1 MLCRDKGTKRYRQTH
16 IITSSSK
23 VSVEVQ
29 KGQEFFEREYPC
41 LAAVNRAAS
50 TVRVFFQRHINSFPL
65 KVPRH
70 DGRVLWLTYKP
81 EGNIKK
87 TVYLVSLFYLGA
99 FFTFTSGFRWARVS
113 PMTLVVLTS
122 RLEVSW
128 QVVLMLYYWCQQ

>member
-1 MLCRDKGTKRYRQTH
+1 M
-16 IITSSSK
+16 
-23 VSVEVQ
+23 Q

-50 TVRVFFQRHINSFPL
+50 TVRVSLSKAHNLFHL

-81 EGNIKK
+81 EGNVKK

-99 FFTFTSGFRWARVS
+99 FL
-113 PMTLVVLTS
+113 PLLLVIGGQGYHL
-122 RLEVSW
+122 
-128 QVVLMLYYWCQQ
+128 

>member
-1 MLCRDKGTKRYRQTH
+1 M
-16 IITSSSK
+16 SK
-23 VSVEVQ
+23 
-29 KGQEFFEREYPC
+29 
-41 LAAVNRAAS
+41 
-50 TVRVFFQRHINSFPL
+50 FQRHTNLFHL

-81 EGNIKK
+81 EGNVKK

-99 FFTFTSGFRWARVS
+99 FFTLTSGFRWARVS

-128 QVVLMLYYWCQQ
+128 QVVLMLYLVSTVMASSVNSGMSRDKCGAAAVAGLMASIAAQQPQGVKVGDHEH